1 MLQKKVLFSKLIEC
15 FRNLSATSYW
25 PEFPPTHKTQINSHL
40 SCVFSVALGSYF
52 QTSPLHPLLLLSGS
66 LTMSS
71 TVQFK
76 PLSGANSED
85 PPCYMLTVDG
95 LNILLDCGWTTC
107 FDTKVLEPLAAYA

>member
-1 MLQKKVLFSKLIEC
+1 
-15 FRNLSATSYW
+15 
-25 PEFPPTHKTQINSHL
+25 
-40 SCVFSVALGSYF
+40 
-52 QTSPLHPLLLLSGS
+52 
-66 LTMSS
+66 MSS